1 VRFFLQL
8 KQNASSRMLK
18 MDTCNRHIHIV
29 VVFLTV
35 GKTAAKQFAFI
46 ATDTLHCPSP
56 QPTLPQTEQNTVV
69 SWFSL

>member
-1 VRFFLQL
+1 
-8 KQNASSRMLK
+8 

-35 GKTAAKQFAFI
+35 GKTAAKQFGFI
-46 ATDTLHCPSP
+46 ATDTLHGLSS
-56 QPTLPQTEQNTVV
+56 QPTLPQTKQNTVV